1 MERQKHMA
9 KETAVTH
16 LSQSPSFARF
26 ILWEILGVMGF
37 LHILFYAPAGNDPT
51 PLFFLGNAVVFVAL
65 YPLLYFYSQL
75 KLPVVLKFLISPL
88 SITLR
93 ILLMASSFFWITYVL
108 DAANLSFILNP
119 ANLSLDQASCFEVVK
134 HYWMFLA
141 PFYVVDY
148 FFFFEHLWGL
158 SRVNFTFWSSVGM
171 ISDSASGSMGGYL
184 LGKTLIRK
192 WGMQFGG
199 PDVQGLIWSIFILC
213 GVAAVV
219 WFGNKTRHG

>member
-1 MERQKHMA
+1 MA
-9 KETAVTH
+9 KEAAAVPMN
-16 LSQSPSFARF
+16 QSPSFARF
-26 ILWEILGVMGF
+26 ILWEILGVVGF
-37 LHILFYAPAGNDPT
+37 LHILFYAPPIDPT
-51 PLFFLGNAVVFVAL
+51 PLFFLGNALVFVAL

-93 ILLMASSFFWITYVL
+93 ILLMASSFLWITYVL
-108 DAANLSFILNP
+108 NATNLFFVLKLNAANP
-119 ANLSLDQASCFEVVK
+119 ALGQASCFEVVK
-134 HYWMFLA
+134 HYWMFLV
-141 PFYVVDY
+141 PFYLVDY
-148 FFFFEHLWGL
+148 FFFFEHMWGL

-171 ISDSASGSMGGYL
+171 ISDSVSGSMGGYL

-192 WGMQFGG
+192 WGMVFGD
-199 PDVQGLIWSIFILC
+199 PNIQGLIWSIFILS

>member
-1 MERQKHMA
+1 MA
-9 KETAVTH
+9 KEAAHPPVI
-16 LSQSPSFARF
+16 QSPSFARF

-37 LHILFYAPAGNDPT
+37 LHILFYAPANDPT

-65 YPLLYFYSQL
+65 YPILYFYSQM
-75 KLPVVLKFLISPL
+75 KLPVVLKFLIMPL
-88 SITLR
+88 GITLR
-93 ILLMASSFFWITYVL
+93 ILLMTCSFLWITYIL
-108 DAANLSFILNP
+108 YAAGLFLG
-119 ANLSLDQASCFEVVK
+119 QASIFMVIK
-134 HYWMFLA
+134 HYWMFLG

-171 ISDSASGSMGGYL
+171 ISDAVSGVVAGL
-184 LGKTLIRK
+184 KLGQVLITK
-192 WGMQFGG
+192 WGMFFG
-199 PDVQGLIWSIFILC
+199 DAEIQGMIWSMFILT